1 MHIERFLQE
10 FSRAIAVSDPALQ
23 LQELATF
30 LESHG
35 FQFGAPA
42 AENILLL
49 RHVFAAPTLHRI
61 VINALKTPSP
71 DQALNSFERL
81 AGVVPPETL
90 TGLAER
96 RKRLAQYILLCG
108 SSPFLVSL
116 MYKSPDIVRWLFLEN
131 GIDLSRS
138 AGEMQAAVQATVDES
153 TGFTALQKTL
163 RCFKRSEIVR
173 IAARDLNG
181 LAPLEE
187 VMRELADLASST
199 LQVAYQVCRRCL
211 TRDHG
216 VPLVTEDASAV
227 REAEMTVIGMGK
239 LGGRELNFSS
249 DIDIIYFYESDKGE
263 TAGVESGS
271 GGRKGVISLH
281 AFFNK
286 LGEMVSKALSQVTE
300 DGFVF
305 RVDVGLRPEGKS
317 GDMAVSLR
325 SAEIYYESWGQ
336 SWERTAMLK
345 ARPVAGS
352 LALGEE
358 LLKTL
363 QPFIYRKYLD
373 YNLIE
378 DMKQMKQKID
388 ASLARSREG
397 EINLKLGRGGIR
409 EIEFF
414 IQALQLVYAGKNP
427 KLRERNSLNALD
439 TLLAANLLAVDDHRK
454 LREAYRFLRSVEHRI
469 QVVQERQTHN
479 LPAREEEMLALA
491 RRSGYLRAG
500 GLERFREVLEEHRG
514 YVSVIYGTLFHS
526 RDEKLEQE
534 VHPQVLFL
542 LDPKADSDLVKD
554 MLAERHFE
562 DINRAYENLASLR
575 RGPVKGNLIER
586 SRRILEKITPLMIQ
600 EIIESPDPDLALT
613 NLERFMEVIA
623 TRSSYYALLAE
634 NRATIKL
641 LVSLFGMSE
650 FLSKILISHP
660 ELLDSLVA
668 RGDSS
673 VVKTKEIMADELD
686 ALLEQSDYFEDHLNI
701 LRRYRNEEFLRIGL
715 NDIHGRLLQGDVTLQ
730 LSLLG
735 EVCLAAAF
743 RLAARELQ
751 RFGRP
756 TWQLEGGATEAN
768 LAIIAMGKLGGE
780 ELNYHSDLD
789 IIFVYDHQGYTD
801 GEKQISN
808 HEYFAKLA
816 QKIISILTIQTR
828 EGYVYKIDTR
838 LRPSGNAG
846 PLVTSLESFLDYHRK
861 EAQIWERQALTK
873 ARVVLGEEVLAS
885 QLHDVIRHTV
895 YGASIDDDGRLEIH
909 RLRMRMEHELA
920 KEAGGGYNIKTGR
933 GGMVDVEF
941 ASQYLQLKYGSH
953 YSELRTTSTAV
964 ALKGALTLGLINAA
978 DCEALISGYK
988 FLRRLENRL
997 RIIHDYSSND
1007 LRGTKRYLNKLA
1019 RRLGYGAALKN
1030 PGEAL
1035 ICDYE
1040 KITDKIRGCY
1050 GRIMGESVE
1059 KAFDQLQVNGVCHV
1073 GGDQT

>member
-1 MHIERFLQE
+1 MHVERFFQE
-10 FSRAIAVSDPALQ
+10 FNRIIALPDPIQ
-23 LQELATF
+23 NQQELTTF
-30 LESHG
+30 LEGLG
-35 FQFGAPA
+35 FLFGSKTAK
-42 AENILLL
+42 NILLL
-49 RHVFAAPTLHRI
+49 RQFFPVDVLHRL
-61 VINALKTPSP
+61 VITALSTPSP

-81 AGVVPPETL
+81 AGVISPENMTK
-90 TGLAER
+90 LAGR
-96 RKRLAQYILLCG
+96 KKRLAQCIFLCG
-108 SSPFLVSL
+108 SSPFLVNL
-116 MYKSPDIVRWLFLEN
+116 MYKSPETVQWLFLEN

-138 AGEMQAAVQATVDES
+138 AEEMQHAVQATVDES
-153 TGFTALQKTL
+153 TGFTALQKAL
-163 RCFKRSEIVR
+163 RCFKRREIVR

-187 VMRELADLASST
+187 IMRELSDLASST
-199 LQVAYQVCRRCL
+199 LHVAYQVCRRCL
-211 TRDHG
+211 IRDHG
-216 VPLVTEDASAV
+216 APLLLGDELSLF
-227 REAEMTVIGMGK
+227 EAEMTVIGMGK

-249 DIDIIYFYESDKGE
+249 DIDIIYFYESDNGE
-263 TAGVESGS
+263 TAGVENGS
-271 GGRKGVISLH
+271 GGRRGVISLH
-281 AFFNK
+281 VFFNK
-286 LGEMVSKALSQVTE
+286 LGEMISKALSQVTE

-352 LALGEE
+352 LALGEQ

-373 YNLIE
+373 YNLID

-414 IQALQLVYAGKNP
+414 IQALQLVYAGKNL
-427 KLRERNSLNALD
+427 KLRDRNSLNALD
-439 TLLAANLLAVDDHRK
+439 ALLAANLLRKDDHCK

-469 QVVQERQTHN
+469 QMVQERQTHN
-479 LPAREEEMLALA
+479 LPGKEEEMLALA
-491 RRSGYLRAG
+491 RRSGYLRTG
-500 GLERFREVLEEHRG
+500 GIDRFREKLEEHRG
-514 YVSVIYGTLFHS
+514 HVAVIYGTLFHS
-526 RDEKLEQE
+526 RDAKLEQE
-534 VHPQVLFL
+534 IHPQVLFF

-554 MLAERHFE
+554 MLAERRFE
-562 DINRAYENLASLR
+562 DVERAYDNLITLR
-575 RGPVKGNLIER
+575 RGPVKANLTER
-586 SRRILEKITPLMIQ
+586 NRRTLGKVTPLLIQ
-600 EIIESPDPDLALT
+600 ELFESPDPDLALI
-613 NLERFMEVIA
+613 NLERFMGVIA
-623 TRSSYYALLAE
+623 RRTSSYALLAE
-634 NRATIKL
+634 NRTTITL

-650 FLSKILISHP
+650 FLSKILINHP
-660 ELLDSLVA
+660 ELLESLVA
-668 RGDSS
+668 GSDAFRSKSRRTMLSELSS
-673 VVKTKEIMADELD
+673 
-686 ALLEQSDYFEDHLNI
+686 LLEQSGYFEDHLNI

-715 NDIHGRLLQGDVTLQ
+715 NDIHGRMMQGEVTSQ

-735 EVCLAAAF
+735 EVCLEAAYRIAV
-743 RLAARELQ
+743 AELQ

-756 TWQLEGGATEAN
+756 IRQHDGGKEAG

-816 QKIISILTIQTR
+816 QKIISILTMQTR

-861 EAQIWERQALTK
+861 EAQIWERQALTR
-873 ARVVLGEEVLAS
+873 ARVVLGDDKLAS
-885 QLHDVIRHTV
+885 QLHDIIRHSV
-895 YGASIDDDGRLEIH
+895 YGCAIDAAGRAEIY
-909 RLRMRMEHELA
+909 RLRMRMENELA
-920 KEAGGGYNIKTGR
+920 REKDGSYNIKTGR

-941 ASQYLQLKYGSH
+941 AVQYLQLKEGCH
-953 YSELRTTSTAV
+953 YPELRTTSTIV
-964 ALKGALTLGLINAA
+964 ALKEISTLGLLPDDNVQI
-978 DCEALISGYK
+978 LLSGYK
-988 FLRRLENRL
+988 FLRKLENRL
-997 RIIHDYSSND
+997 RIIHDYSVND
-1007 LRGTKRYLNKLA
+1007 LAGTKIYLNKLA
-1019 RRLGYGAALKN
+1019 RRLGYDTKLKN
-1030 PGEAL
+1030 PGVAL

-1040 KITDKIRGCY
+1040 EITGKIRD
-1050 GRIMGESVE
+1050 V
-1059 KAFDQLQVNGVCHV
+1059 FDRLFLSGTV
-1073 GGDQT
+1073 

>member
-1 MHIERFLQE
+1 MHIERFSQE
-10 FSRAIAVSDPALQ
+10 FSRIITDTDQARQ
-23 LQELATF
+23 LQELAVF
-30 LESHG
+30 LEAHG
-35 FQFGAPA
+35 FQYGVRT

-49 RHVFAAPTLHRI
+49 RQFFAVEPLHRI

-81 AGVVPPETL
+81 AGVLSPEKL
-90 TGLAER
+90 SELAER
-96 RKRLAQYILLCG
+96 KKRLAQCVLLCG
-108 SSPFLVSL
+108 SSPFLVNL
-116 MYKSPDIVRWLFLEN
+116 MYKSPEILCWLFLEN

-138 AGEMQAAVQATVDES
+138 AEDMQEAVQGTVDDATDFIS
-153 TGFTALQKTL
+153 LQKAL
-163 RCFKRSEIVR
+163 RCFKRREIVR

-181 LAPLEE
+181 LAQLEE

-211 TRDHG
+211 IREHG
-216 VPLVTEDASAV
+216 VPQVVEEAVV
-227 REAEMTVIGMGK
+227 REAEMVVIGMGK

-263 TAGVESGS
+263 TAGVERGH
-271 GGRKGVISLH
+271 GEKKGVISLH

-325 SAEIYYESWGQ
+325 SAEVYYESWGQ

-352 LALGEE
+352 LALGEQ

-388 ASLARSREG
+388 ASLVRSREG
-397 EINLKLGRGGIR
+397 ETNLKLGRGGIR

-427 KLRERNSLNALD
+427 KLRERNSLLALD
-439 TLLAANLLAVDDHRK
+439 TLLAANLLGDDDHRR
-454 LREAYRFLRSVEHRI
+454 LRDAYRFLRSVEHRI

-479 LPAREEEMLALA
+479 LPTRDEELLALS
-491 RRSGYLRAG
+491 RRSGYLRANG
-500 GLERFREVLEEHRG
+500 VERFSEVLEVHRSH
-514 YVSVIYGTLFHS
+514 VSFIYGTLFHTG
-526 RDEKLEQE
+526 DEKLEQE
-534 VHPQVLFL
+534 IHPQALFF

-562 DINRAYENLASLR
+562 DVERAYDNLLSLR
-575 RGPVKGNLIER
+575 RGPIKANLTER
-586 SRRILEKITPLMIQ
+586 SRRILEKITPLLIQ
-600 EIIESPDPDLALT
+600 ELFESTDPDLALT
-613 NLERFMEVIA
+613 NLERFMTVIA

-634 NRATIKL
+634 NRQTIKL

-650 FLSKILISHP
+650 FLSKILIGHP

-668 RGDSS
+668 RSGPS
-673 VVKTKEIMADELD
+673 VIKTKETMQEELD
-686 ALLEQSDYFEDHLNI
+686 ALLEQSDYFEDHLDI

-715 NDIHGRLLQGDVTLQ
+715 NDIHGRLLQGEVTSQ

-743 RLAARELQ
+743 KVAVAELK
-751 RFGRP
+751 RFGKP
-756 TWQLEGGATEAN
+756 TCEYEGNKVEAH
-768 LAIIAMGKLGGE
+768 LSIIAMGKLGGG

-801 GEKQISN
+801 GEKQVSN

-816 QKIISILTIQTR
+816 QKIISILTMQTR

-846 PLVTSLESFLDYHRK
+846 PLVTSLDSFLEYHRK
-861 EAQIWERQALTK
+861 ESQIWERQALTK
-873 ARVVLGEEVLAS
+873 ARVVLGDEKLS
-885 QLHDVIRHTV
+885 GQLHDIIRNTL
-895 YGASIDDDGRLEIH
+895 YGATIDDEGRQEIH
-909 RLRMRMEHELA
+909 RLRMRMENELA
-920 KEAGGGYNIKTGR
+920 RETENRFNIKTGR

-941 ASQYLQLKYGSH
+941 AVQYLQLKEGCH
-953 YSELRTTSTAV
+953 IPELRTTSTVV
-964 ALKGALTLGLINAA
+964 ALKEISTLGLLPEGSAQTLLA
-978 DCEALISGYK
+978 GYK
-988 FLRRLENRL
+988 FLRKLENRL
-997 RIIHDYSSND
+997 RIIHDYSAND
-1007 LRGTKRYLNKLA
+1007 LSGTKLYLNKLA
-1019 RRLGYGAALKN
+1019 RRMGYDPKLKN
-1030 PGEAL
+1030 PGAVL
-1035 ICDYE
+1035 ISDYE
-1040 KITDKIRGCY
+1040 EMTGKIR
-1050 GRIMGESVE
+1050 EV
-1059 KAFDQLQVNGVCHV
+1059 FDKLFLV
-1073 GGDQT
+1073 DE

>member
-1 MHIERFLQE
+1 MHIERCSQE
-10 FSRAIAVSDPALQ
+10 FSSIIAISDSALQ
-23 LQELATF
+23 LQELSLF

-35 FQFGAPA
+35 FQYSTRT

-49 RHVFAAPTLHRI
+49 RHLFSVESLHRL
-61 VINALKTPSP
+61 VVNALKTPSP

-81 AGVVPPETL
+81 SGVVTPENL
-90 TGLAER
+90 NNLAER
-96 RKRLAQYILLCG
+96 KKSLAQCVMLCG
-108 SSPFLVSL
+108 SSPFLVNL
-116 MYKSPDIVRWLFLEN
+116 MYKAPEILVWLFLEN
-131 GIDLSRS
+131 GIELARS
-138 AGEMQAAVQATVDES
+138 AEDMQMAVQVMVNEKTDFIE
-153 TGFTALQKTL
+153 LQKQL
-163 RCFKRSEIVR
+163 RCFKRREIVR

-187 VMRELADLASST
+187 VMAELADLASST
-199 LQVAYQVCRRCL
+199 LQVAYQVCRCCL
-211 TRDHG
+211 IRDHG
-216 VPLVTEDASAV
+216 APLLAGDAATV

-263 TAGVESGS
+263 TAGIETAS

-286 LGEMVSKALSQVTE
+286 LGEMISRALSQVTE

-352 LALGEE
+352 LALGEH
-358 LLKTL
+358 LLKSL

-373 YNLIE
+373 YNLID

-427 KLRERNSLNALD
+427 KLRERNSLRALD
-439 TLLAANLLAVDDHRK
+439 TLLGANLLGEDDHRK
-454 LREAYRFLRSVEHRI
+454 LQEAYRFLRSVEHRI

-479 LPAREEEMLALA
+479 LPAREDEMLALS
-491 RRSGYLRAG
+491 RRSGYMRADC
-500 GLERFREVLEEHRG
+500 LARFREVLEEHRG
-514 YVSVIYGTLFHS
+514 NVSHIYGTLFHS
-526 RDEKLEQE
+526 RDEKLEQD
-534 VHPQVLFL
+534 VHPQVLCL

-562 DINRAYENLASLR
+562 DVERAYENLTSLR
-575 RGPVKGNLIER
+575 RGPIKANLTER
-586 SRRILEKITPLMIQ
+586 SRRILEKITPLLIQ
-600 EIIESPDPDLALT
+600 ELFESPDPDLGLT
-613 NLERFMEVIA
+613 NLERFMTVIA
-623 TRSSYYALLAE
+623 NRPSCYALMAE

-660 ELLDSLVA
+660 ELLESLISGSGA
-668 RGDSS
+668 SGSKSRS
-673 VVKTKEIMADELD
+673 VMLSELD
-686 ALLEQSDYFEDHLNI
+686 SLLEQSDYFEDHLNI

-715 NDIHGRLLQGDVTLQ
+715 NDIHGRMMQGEITSQ
-730 LSLLG
+730 LSLLA
-735 EVCLAAAF
+735 EVCLDAAF
-743 RLAARELQ
+743 RLGVGELS

-756 TWQLEGGATEAN
+756 VCRRDGAELEAN

-789 IIFVYDHQGYTD
+789 IIFVYDYQGHTNGD
-801 GEKQISN
+801 KPISN

-816 QKIISILTIQTR
+816 QKIIAILTTQTR

-846 PLVTSLESFLDYHRK
+846 PLVTSLDSFLDYHRK

-873 ARVVLGEEVLAS
+873 ARVVLGDEVLAI
-885 QLHDVIRHTV
+885 QLRDVIRQTI
-895 YGASIDDDGRLEIH
+895 YGSTIDDEGRAEIH
-909 RLRMRMEHELA
+909 RLRMRMENELA
-920 KEAGGGYNIKTGR
+920 KEKDGSYNIKTGR

-941 ASQYLQLKYGSH
+941 AVQYLQLREGCRFP
-953 YSELRTTSTAV
+953 ELRTTSTIV
-964 ALKGALTLGLINAA
+964 ALKEINTLALLPEGSAEIL
-978 DCEALISGYK
+978 LSGYK
-988 FLRRLENRL
+988 FLRKLENRL
-997 RIIHDYSSND
+997 RIIHDYSVND
-1007 LRGTKRYLNKLA
+1007 LSGTKIYLNKLA
-1019 RRLGYGAALKN
+1019 RRLGYDANLKN
-1030 PGEAL
+1030 PGAAL

-1040 KITDKIRGCY
+1040 ELTGKIRD
-1050 GRIMGESVE
+1050 V
-1059 KAFDQLQVNGVCHV
+1059 FDRLFVVKPV
-1073 GGDQT
+1073 

>member
-1 MHIERFLQE
+1 MTTAVACVKSRGPDMHIERFSQD
-10 FSRAIAVSDPALQ
+10 FSRLFTLTDTTLQ
-23 LQELATF
+23 LQELSAF
-30 LESHG
+30 LEAHG
-35 FQFGAPA
+35 FQYGVRSAD
-42 AENILLL
+42 NILLL
-49 RHVFAAPTLHRI
+49 KPYFSVETLHRI
-61 VINALKTPSP
+61 VINALMTPSP
-71 DQALNSFERL
+71 DQALNTFERL
-81 AGVVPPETL
+81 TGVISHENL
-90 TGLAER
+90 TELAER

-108 SSPFLVSL
+108 SSPFLVNL
-116 MYKSPDIVRWLFLEN
+116 MYKSPEIVRWLFLEE
-131 GIDLSRS
+131 GITLARS
-138 AGEMQAAVQATVDES
+138 SEDMQAEVQATVDE
-153 TGFTALQKTL
+153 TTDFTTLQRAL
-163 RCFKRSEIVR
+163 RCFKRREIVR

-187 VMRELADLASST
+187 VMAELADLASST
-199 LQVAYQVCRRCL
+199 LQVAYQTCRRCL
-211 TRDHG
+211 VRDHG
-216 VPLVTEDASAV
+216 VPLLVEDSTGTAVT

-263 TAGVESGS
+263 TAGVESAS

-286 LGEMVSKALSQVTE
+286 LGEMISKALSQVTE

-352 LALGEE
+352 LALGEQ

-378 DMKQMKQKID
+378 DMKLMKQKID

-427 KLRERNSLNALD
+427 KLRERNSLRALD
-439 TLLAANLLAVDDHRK
+439 TLLAANLLGEDDQRM

-479 LPAREEEMLALA
+479 LPAKEEEMRALA
-491 RRSGYLRAG
+491 RRSGYLRVN
-500 GLERFREVLEEHRG
+500 GLARFSEVLEEHRG
-514 YVSVIYGTLFHS
+514 NVSFIYGTLFHS
-526 RDEKLEQE
+526 RDEKLAEE

-554 MLAERHFE
+554 LLAERHFE
-562 DINRAYENLASLR
+562 DVERAYDNLISLR
-575 RGPVKGNLIER
+575 RGPAKGNLTER
-586 SRRILEKITPLMIQ
+586 CRRILEKIAPYMIQ
-600 EIIESPDPDLALT
+600 EIFESPDPDLALT
-613 NLERFMEVIA
+613 NLERFMAVIA

-634 NRATIKL
+634 NRQTIQL

-668 RGDSS
+668 RNGSS
-673 VVKTKEIMADELD
+673 TAKTKETMQEEL
-686 ALLEQSDYFEDHLNI
+686 ASLLDQSDYFEDHLNI

-715 NDIHGRLLQGDVTLQ
+715 NDIHGRLMQGEVTSQ

-735 EVCLAAAF
+735 EACLAAAF
-743 RLAARELQ
+743 HLAVTELQ
-751 RFGRP
+751 RFGNP
-756 TWQLEGGATEAN
+756 TCLYEGGRIEAH
-768 LAIIAMGKLGGE
+768 LSIIAMGKLGGS

-801 GEKQISN
+801 GDKQISN

-816 QKIISILTIQTR
+816 QKIISILTLQTR

-861 EAQIWERQALTK
+861 ESQIWEKQALTK
-873 ARVVLGEEVLAS
+873 ARVVFGDEDLAG
-885 QLHDVIRHTV
+885 QLHDIIRHTI
-895 YGASIDDDGRLEIH
+895 YGATIDDEGREEIR
-909 RLRMRMEHELA
+909 RLRMRMENELA
-920 KEAGGGYNIKTGR
+920 RETYGSYNIKTGR

-941 ASQYLQLKYGSH
+941 AVQYLQLREGFRSP
-953 YSELRTTSTAV
+953 ELRTPSTV
-964 ALKGALTLGLINAA
+964 IALKEIFTLGLLPDGNAQT
-978 DCEALISGYK
+978 LLGGYK
-988 FLRRLENRL
+988 FLRKLENRL
-997 RIIHDYSSND
+997 RIIHDYSAND
-1007 LRGTKRYLNKLA
+1007 LSGTKLYLNKLA
-1019 RRLGYGAALKN
+1019 RRMGYDQKLKN
-1030 PGEAL
+1030 PGAAL

-1040 KITDKIRGCY
+1040 EMTSKIRDVFD
-1050 GRIMGESVE
+1050 RLFVVE
-1059 KAFDQLQVNGVCHV
+1059 H
-1073 GGDQT
+1073 

>member
-1 MHIERFLQE
+1 MHIERFTQE
-10 FSRAIAVSDPALQ
+10 FSRIIADLNSDAAGQ
-23 LQELATF
+23 LQELAAF

-35 FQFGAPA
+35 FQYGARS

-49 RHVFAAPTLHRI
+49 KPLFTDQELHRV
-61 VINALKTPSP
+61 VINALMTPSP
-71 DQALNSFERL
+71 DLALNAFERL
-81 AGVVPPETL
+81 AGILPPENIAQL
-90 TGLAER
+90 SER
-96 RKRLAQYILLCG
+96 KKPLAQCVLLCG
-108 SSPFLVSL
+108 SSPFLVNL
-116 MYKSPDIVRWLFLEN
+116 MYKSPEILRWLFLEN
-131 GIDLSRS
+131 GINLARS
-138 AGEMQAAVQATVDES
+138 AEGMLAAVQGTVDEL
-153 TGFTALQKTL
+153 TDFTALQKAL
-163 RCFKRSEIVR
+163 RCFKRREIVR

-187 VMRELADLASST
+187 VMRELADLASAT

-211 TRDHG
+211 IRDHG
-216 VPLVTEDASAV
+216 IPLLAEDAASV

-271 GGRKGVISLH
+271 GGRRGVVSLH

-325 SAEIYYESWGQ
+325 SAEVYYESWGQ

-352 LALGEE
+352 LALGEQV
-358 LLKTL
+358 LKTL

-388 ASLARSREG
+388 ASLARSREA

-414 IQALQLVYAGKNP
+414 IQALQLVYAGKNL
-427 KLRERNSLNALD
+427 KLRERNSLCALD
-439 TLLAANLLAVDDHRK
+439 TLLAANLLGEDDHRK

-479 LPAREEEMLALA
+479 LPAKEEEMLALS

-500 GLERFREVLEEHRG
+500 GLERFRQSLEEHRG
-514 YVSVIYGTLFHS
+514 NVSAIYGALFHT
-526 RDEKLEQE
+526 RDEKLAQD
-534 VHPQVLFL
+534 VNPQTLFL

-554 MLAERHFE
+554 MLAEHHFE
-562 DINRAYENLASLR
+562 DVERAYDNLVSLR
-575 RGPVKGNLIER
+575 LGPVKSNLTER
-586 SRRILEKITPLMIQ
+586 SRRLLQKITPLMIQ
-600 EIIESPDPDLALT
+600 ELFDSPDPDLALT
-613 NLERFMEVIA
+613 HLERFLTVVA

-634 NRATIKL
+634 NRPTIKL

-660 ELLDSLVA
+660 ELLDSLVV
-668 RGDSS
+668 RSGMS
-673 VVKTKEIMADELD
+673 VVKTKETMLEELD
-686 ALLEQSDYFEDHLNI
+686 ALFDQSDYFEDRLNI

-715 NDIHGRLLQGDVTLQ
+715 NDIHGKLLQGEVTSQ

-735 EVCLAAAF
+735 EACLAAAYK
-743 RLAARELQ
+743 LAVAELQ

-756 TWQLEGGATEAN
+756 VWQREGMAAEAN

-816 QKIISILTIQTR
+816 QKIISILTMQTR

-873 ARVVLGEEVLAS
+873 SRVVLGDDRLAS
-885 QLHDVIRHTV
+885 QLHDVIRYTI
-895 YGASIDDDGRLEIH
+895 YGTTIDGEGRREIH
-909 RLRMRMEHELA
+909 RLRMRMENELA
-920 KEAGGGYNIKTGR
+920 REKDGSYNIKTGR

-941 ASQYLQLKYGSH
+941 AVQYLQLLEGHRYP
-953 YSELRTTSTAV
+953 ELRTPSTLV
-964 ALKGALTLGLINAA
+964 ALKEISTLGLLPEESAQTF
-978 DCEALISGYK
+978 LTGYK
-988 FLRRLENRL
+988 FLRKLENRL
-997 RIIHDYSSND
+997 RIIHDYSVND
-1007 LRGTKRYLNKLA
+1007 LSGSRLYMNKLA
-1019 RRLGYGAALKN
+1019 RRLGYNPKLKN
-1030 PGEAL
+1030 PGALL

-1040 KITDKIRGCY
+1040 EMTGKIRD
-1050 GRIMGESVE
+1050 V
-1059 KAFDQLQVNGVCHV
+1059 FDRLFGTNE
-1073 GGDQT
+1073 

>member
-1 MHIERFLQE
+1 MHIERFSQE
-10 FSRAIAVSDPALQ
+10 FSKIIAIGDPAVQ
-23 LQELATF
+23 LQELSTF

-35 FQFGAPA
+35 FQYGARSA
-42 AENILLL
+42 DNVLLL
-49 RHVFAAPTLHRI
+49 RHLFTVETLHRI

-71 DQALNSFERL
+71 DLALNAFERL
-81 AGVVPPETL
+81 AGVIPSEHL
-90 TGLAER
+90 AELAER
-96 RKRLAQYILLCG
+96 KKRLTQYVLLCG
-108 SSPFLVSL
+108 SSPFLVNL
-116 MYKSPDIVRWLFLEN
+116 MYKAPDILRWLFLDN

-138 AGEMQAAVQATVDES
+138 AEEMQDAVQAAAADVADLTS
-153 TGFTALQKTL
+153 LQKAL
-163 RCFKRSEIVR
+163 RCFKRREIVR
-173 IAARDLNG
+173 IAARDLIG

-187 VMRELADLASST
+187 VMRDLSDLASST
-199 LQVAYQVCRRCL
+199 LQVAYQICRRFL
-211 TRDHG
+211 IRDHG
-216 VPLVTEDASAV
+216 VPLLEGEETGV

-249 DIDIIYFYESDKGE
+249 DIDIIYFYESDRGE
-263 TAGVESGS
+263 TAGVENGS
-271 GGRKGVISLH
+271 GNKKGGISLH

-352 LALGEE
+352 LALGEQ

-427 KLRERNSLNALD
+427 KLRERNSLKALD
-439 TLLAANLLAVDDHRK
+439 TLLAANLLKEDDHHQ
-454 LREAYRFLRSVEHRI
+454 LRDAYRFLRSVEHRI

-479 LPAREEEMLALA
+479 LPAKEDEMLALA
-491 RRSGYLRAG
+491 RRSGYLRAD
-500 GLERFREVLEEHRG
+500 GLQRFNEVLEEHRNH
-514 YVSVIYGTLFHS
+514 VSFIYGTLFHS
-526 RDEKLEQE
+526 RDEKLEQDL
-534 VHPQVLFL
+534 HPEVLFI

-562 DINRAYENLASLR
+562 DVERAYNDLASLR
-575 RGPVKGNLIER
+575 RGPVKSNLTER
-586 SRRILEKITPLMIQ
+586 SRRILEKITPLLIH
-600 EIIESPDPDLALT
+600 ELLESHDPDLALT
-613 NLERFMEVIA
+613 NLERFMAVIA
-623 TRSSYYALLAE
+623 TRQSYYALLAE
-634 NRATIKL
+634 NRATTKL
-641 LVSLFGMSE
+641 LVSLFGLSE

-668 RGDSS
+668 RSDSS
-673 VVKTKEIMADELD
+673 VIKTKEIMMEELD
-686 ALLEQSDYFEDHLNI
+686 SLLDQSDYFEDHLNI

-715 NDIHGRLLQGDVTLQ
+715 NDIHGRLLQGDIAAQ

-743 RLAARELQ
+743 RLAVTELR

-756 TWQLEGGATEAN
+756 TWQREEVATEAN
-768 LAIIAMGKLGGE
+768 LAIVAMGKLGGS

-789 IIFVYDHQGYTD
+789 IIFVYDHQGGTD

-816 QKIISILTIQTR
+816 QKIIAILTMQTR

-846 PLVTSLESFLDYHRK
+846 PLVTSLDSFLDYHRK
-861 EAQIWERQALTK
+861 ESQIWERQALTK
-873 ARVVLGEEVLAS
+873 ARVVLGNERLAG
-885 QLHDVIRHTV
+885 QLHDIIRHTI
-895 YGASIDDDGRLEIH
+895 YGATIGDEGRQEIH
-909 RLRMRMEHELA
+909 RLRMRMENELA
-920 KEAGGGYNIKTGR
+920 REKDGSYNIKTGR

-941 ASQYLQLKYGSH
+941 AVQYLQLREGCH
-953 YSELRTTSTAV
+953 TPELRTTSTVV
-964 ALKGALTLGLINAA
+964 ALKEISTTGLLPEGDAQTLLA
-978 DCEALISGYK
+978 GYK
-988 FLRRLENRL
+988 FLRKLENRL
-997 RIIHDYSSND
+997 RLINDYSTND
-1007 LRGTKRYLNKLA
+1007 LSGNRIYLNKLA
-1019 RRLGYGAALKN
+1019 RRLGYDPKLKN
-1030 PGEAL
+1030 PGAAL

-1040 KITDKIRGCY
+1040 EMTGKIRD
-1050 GRIMGESVE
+1050 V
-1059 KAFDQLQVNGVCHV
+1059 FDRLFEV
-1073 GGDQT
+1073 

>member
-1 MHIERFLQE
+1 MHIERFSQD
-10 FSRAIAVSDPALQ
+10 FSRIIAIADPVLQ
-23 LQELATF
+23 PQELATF

-35 FQFGAPA
+35 FQYGARSA
-42 AENILLL
+42 DNILLL
-49 RHVFAAPTLHRI
+49 RHLFTVEILHRI
-61 VINALKTPSP
+61 VINALMTPSP
-71 DQALNSFERL
+71 DLALNAFERL
-81 AGVVPPETL
+81 AGVIPHEHL
-90 TGLAER
+90 SELAER
-96 RKRLAQYILLCG
+96 KKRLAQCVLLCG
-108 SSPFLVSL
+108 SSPFLVNL
-116 MYKSPDIVRWLFLEN
+116 MYKSPDILRWLFLDN

-138 AGEMQAAVQATVDES
+138 AKEMHSAVQATVDDS
-153 TGFTALQKTL
+153 TDFTALQRAL
-163 RCFKRSEIVR
+163 RCFKRREIVR

-211 TRDHG
+211 IRDHG
-216 VPLVTEDASAV
+216 VPMVTEETAV
-227 REAEMTVIGMGK
+227 AHEAEMTVIGMGK

-249 DIDIIYFYESDKGE
+249 DIDIIYFYESDRGE
-263 TAGVESGS
+263 TTGVESGS
-271 GGRKGVISLH
+271 GGRKGVVSLH

-286 LGEMVSKALSQVTE
+286 LGEMISKALSQVTE

-352 LALGEE
+352 LALGEQ

-427 KLRERNSLNALD
+427 KLRERNSLYALD
-439 TLLAANLLAVDDHRK
+439 TLLAANLLEMDDHRK

-479 LPAREEEMLALA
+479 LPAKEEEMLALS
-491 RRSGYLRAG
+491 RRSGYLRAN
-500 GLERFREVLEEHRG
+500 GLERFCAVLEEHRG
-514 YVSVIYGTLFHS
+514 NVSFIYGTLFHS
-526 RDEKLEQE
+526 RDEKLEQD
-534 VHPQVLFL
+534 VHPEVLFL

-562 DINRAYENLASLR
+562 DVERAYDNLTSLR
-575 RGPVKGNLIER
+575 RGPEKGNLTER
-586 SRRILEKITPLMIQ
+586 SRRILEKITPLLVQ
-600 EIIESPDPDLALT
+600 ELFDSPDPDLALT
-613 NLERFMEVIA
+613 NLERFMTVIA
-623 TRSSYYALLAE
+623 KRQSYYALLAE

-641 LVSLFGMSE
+641 LAGLFGMSE

-668 RGDSS
+668 RRDPS
-673 VVKTKEIMADELD
+673 VVKTKEMMKEELD
-686 ALLEQSDYFEDHLNI
+686 SLLEQSDYFEDHLNI

-715 NDIHGRLLQGDVTLQ
+715 NDIHGRLLQGDIATQ

-743 RLAARELQ
+743 RLAVTDLR

-756 TWQLEGGATEAN
+756 VWQRDGVATEAN
-768 LAIIAMGKLGGE
+768 LAIIAMGKLGGS

-801 GEKQISN
+801 GDKQISN

-816 QKIISILTIQTR
+816 QKIISILTMQTR

-861 EAQIWERQALTK
+861 ESQIWERQALTK
-873 ARVVLGEEVLAS
+873 ARVVLGDEKLAG
-885 QLHDVIRHTV
+885 QLHDVIRHTL
-895 YGASIDDDGRLEIH
+895 YGGTIGDEGRQEIH
-909 RLRMRMEHELA
+909 RLRMRMENELA
-920 KEAGGGYNIKTGR
+920 REKDGSYNIKTGR

-941 ASQYLQLKYGSH
+941 AVQYLQLREGCNSP
-953 YSELRTTSTAV
+953 ELRTTSTVV
-964 ALKGALTLGLINAA
+964 ALKEISTMGLLPDGSAHTLLT
-978 DCEALISGYK
+978 GYK
-988 FLRRLENRL
+988 FLRKLENRL
-997 RIIHDYSSND
+997 RLINDYSTND
-1007 LRGTKRYLNKLA
+1007 LSGTRTYLNKLA
-1019 RRLGYGAALKN
+1019 RRLGYDPKLKN
-1030 PGEAL
+1030 PGATL
-1035 ICDYE
+1035 ICDYAE
-1040 KITDKIRGCY
+1040 MTGNIRD
-1050 GRIMGESVE
+1050 V
-1059 KAFDQLQVNGVCHV
+1059 FDQLFEAE
-1073 GGDQT
+1073 